1 MNPILFPAPLKIRA
15 TYIKIVENKQNVH
28 YLWCHDFLNFDD
40 IFKNDRVRGGLQS
53 DKIKK
58 PPGIWH
64 KIGNFDDLEGCKI
77 IFTFVLLNLK

>member
-58 PPGIWH
+58 PPGT
-64 KIGNFDDLEGCKI
+64 NFIETN
-77 IFTFVLLNLK
+77 FYVY